1 MFSVTVPVL
10 VTVTAFATLVEPN
23 GVVLKV
29 SDAGVTVTVGL
40 VLPAF
45 TVNEIVVDA
54 FTLPDTPLMVTVLVP
69 KAAVALAE
77 KVNVLDVVAGFGLN
91 PAVTPLGRPVA
102 LNVTLPVKPFCGVI
116 VIELVALEVC
126 ATVTE
131 AGLALKVN
139 PAMASTVTANG
150 FDGMPFATRYSV

>member
-10 VTVTAFATLVEPN
+10 VMVTGFATLGDPN

-29 SDAGVTVTVGL
+29 NDAGETVTVGL

-54 FTLPDTPLMVTVLVP
+54 VTLPDTPLMVTVLVP

-91 PAVTPLGRPVA
+91 CAVTPLGKPVA
-102 LNVTLPVKPFCGVI
+102 LNVTLPLKPFCGVI
-116 VIELVALEVC
+116 VIELVAVEVC

-131 AGLALKVN
+131 AGFALKVN
-139 PAMASTVTANG
+139 PAIASTVTANG
-150 FDGMPFATRYSV
+150 FD